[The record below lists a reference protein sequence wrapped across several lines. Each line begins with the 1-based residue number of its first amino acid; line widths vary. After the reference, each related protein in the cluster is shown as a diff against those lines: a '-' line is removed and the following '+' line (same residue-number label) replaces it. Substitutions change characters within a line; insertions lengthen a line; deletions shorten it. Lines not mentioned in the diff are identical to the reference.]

1 MKNEKPEMG
10 YVESTM
16 EHVSRTNHRRG
27 IHIWLDETEDGE
39 GISVSMNHNFN
50 DDEGN
55 EEFEYVIQVLEDVL
69 KSVKIRAMGS
79 ENPELMRFME
89 MLKMLESEGGKDE

>member
-50 DDEGN
+50 
-55 EEFEYVIQVLEDVL
+55 EFDGTEDTESVIQVLEDVL
-69 KSVKIRAMGS
+69 KSVKMRAMGS
-79 ENPELMRFME
+79 EHPEITEFMRFME
-89 MLKMLESEGGKDE
+89 MLEAGEDDE

>member
-1 MKNEKPEMG
+1 MENKQKEMG
-10 YVESTM
+10 YIESTM

-50 DDEGN
+50 
-55 EEFEYVIQVLEDVL
+55 EFDGIEDTESVIQVLDNVM
-69 KSVKIRAMGS
+69 KSVKMRAMGS
-79 ENPELMRFME
+79 EHPEFMRFMRFME
-89 MLKMLESEGGKDE
+89 NGENGGNENE

>member
-1 MKNEKPEMG
+1 MENKQQEMG
-10 YVESTM
+10 YIESTM

-39 GISVSMNHNFN
+39 GISLSMNHNFN

-55 EEFEYVIQVLEDVL
+55 EEFEHVIHVLEDVM
-69 KSVKIRAMGS
+69 KYVKLRAMSS
-79 ENPELMRFME
+79 EHPEIAEFMQFME
-89 MLKMLESEGGKDE
+89 SLENGGNENE

>member
-1 MKNEKPEMG
+1 MENEKPEMG
-10 YVESTM
+10 YIERAM

-39 GISVSMNHNFN
+39 GISLSMNHNFN

-55 EEFEYVIQVLEDVL
+55 EEFEHVIHVLEDVM
-69 KSVKIRAMGS
+69 KYVKLRAMSS
-79 ENPELMRFME
+79 EHPEIAEFMQFME
-89 MLKMLESEGGKDE
+89 SLENGENENE

>member
-1 MKNEKPEMG
+1 MENKQQKMG
-10 YVESTM
+10 YIESTM

-27 IHIWLDETEDGE
+27 IHIWLDEAEDGE

-55 EEFEYVIQVLEDVL
+55 VELEDVIQVLEDVM
-69 KSVKIRAMGS
+69 KYVKLLAS
-79 ENPELMRFME
+79 EPPEIAEFMRFME
-89 MLKMLESEGGKDE
+89 MLEAGEGDE